1 MKVGIT
7 YDLREDY
14 LARGYGEEETAE
26 FDRLDTIEAIEGT
39 LTDLGFQAER
49 IGNIWALAPRLVA
62 GERWDLVFNIAEG
75 LRGFAREAQVPAL
88 LDAYDIPYTFSDPM
102 ILALTLHKGMTKR
115 VVRDLGLATPD
126 FAVVEDESEIERV
139 NLPYPLFAKPVAEGT
154 GKGID
159 AASKVGARQELEQVC
174 RRLLAQFQQ
183 PVLLETYLPGREFTV
198 GIAGTGRDTV
208 SIGVMEV
215 LLLDQA
221 ERAGYSYANKKNY
234 EDVVTYRLVDD
245 EAARQAEELAVAA
258 WRGLGGR
265 DGGRIDLRT
274 DGEGTPHFLEV
285 NPLPGLH
292 PIHSDLPI
300 LARLG
305 GMSYRE
311 LIGRIMA
318 SALKR
323 LPEGRRIVA
332 AAG

>member
-14 LARGYGEEETAE
+14 LAQGYGEEETAE
-26 FDRLDTIEAIEGT
+26 FDRLDTIEAIEGA

-49 IGNIWALAPRLVA
+49 IGNIRALAPRLVA

-88 LDAYDIPYTFSDPM
+88 LEAYDIPYTFSDPM
-102 ILALTLHKGMTKR
+102 VLALTLHKGMTKR

-126 FAVVEDESEIERV
+126 FAVVEDESEIHGV
-139 NLPYPLFAKPVAEGT
+139 SLPYPLFAKPVAEGT

-159 AASKVGARQELEQVC
+159 AASKVGARQDLARAC

-198 GIAGTGRDTV
+198 GIAGTGREAV

-234 EDVVTYRLVDD
+234 EDVVTYRLADD

-265 DGGRIDLRT
+265 DGGRIDLRA
-274 DGEGTPHFLEV
+274 DAEGTPHFLEV

-305 GMSYRE
+305 GMSYGE
-311 LIGRIMA
+311 LIGKIMA

-323 LPEGRRIVA
+323 LPKGRGIVVS
-332 AAG
+332 AG

>member
-14 LARGYGEEETAE
+14 LAQGYGEEETAE

-39 LTDLGFQAER
+39 LTELGFQAAR

-75 LRGFAREAQVPAL
+75 LRGFAREAQVPSL

-126 FAVVEDESEIERV
+126 FAVVEDDSEIETV

-159 AASKVGARQELEQVC
+159 AASKVADGEELAQVC
-174 RRLLAQFQQ
+174 RRLLAEFKQ

-198 GIAGTGRDTV
+198 GVTGTGREAV

-215 LLLDQA
+215 LLLEQA

-234 EDVVTYRLVDD
+234 EDVVTYRLADD
-245 EAARQAEELAVAA
+245 EAARQAEGLALAA

-265 DGGRIDLRT
+265 DGGRIDLRA
-274 DGEGTPHFLEV
+274 DAEGTLHFLEV

-305 GMSYRE
+305 AMSYRE

-323 LPEGRRIVA
+323 LPEGRRMVA

>member
-14 LARGYGEEETAE
+14 LAQGYGEEETAE

-39 LTDLGFQAER
+39 LTELGFQAAR

-75 LRGFAREAQVPAL
+75 LRGFAREAQVPSL

-126 FAVVEDESEIERV
+126 FAVVEDESEIETV

-159 AASKVGARQELEQVC
+159 AASKVADGEELAQVC
-174 RRLLAQFQQ
+174 RRLLAEFKQ

-198 GIAGTGRDTV
+198 GVTGTGREAV

-215 LLLDQA
+215 LLLEQA

-234 EDVVTYRLVDD
+234 EDVVTYRLADD
-245 EAARQAEELAVAA
+245 EAARQAEGLALAA

-265 DGGRIDLRT
+265 DGGRIDLRA
-274 DGEGTPHFLEV
+274 DAEGTLHFLEV

-305 GMSYRE
+305 AMSYRE

-323 LPEGRRIVA
+323 LPEGRRMVA

>member
-14 LARGYGEEETAE
+14 LARGFGEEETAE

-39 LTDLGFQAER
+39 LKDLGFQPVR

-102 ILALTLHKGMTKR
+102 ILAVTLHKGMTKR
-115 VVRDLGLATPD
+115 IVRDLGLATPD
-126 FAVVEDESEIERV
+126 FAVVEDESEIETV

-159 AASKVGARQELEQVC
+159 AASKVADGEELARVC
-174 RRLLAQFQQ
+174 RRLLAHFQQ

-198 GIAGTGRDTV
+198 GITGTGREAV

-234 EDVVTYRLVDD
+234 EDVVTYRLVGD
-245 EAARQAEELAVAA
+245 EAARQAEALALAA

-265 DGGRIDLRT
+265 DGGRIDLRADT
-274 DGEGTPHFLEV
+274 DGTPHFLEV

-311 LIGRIMA
+311 LTGRIIA

-323 LPEGRRIVA
+323 LPEGRGIVA

>member
-14 LARGYGEEETAE
+14 LAQGFGEEETAE
-26 FDRLDTIEAIEGT
+26 FDRPDTIEAIEAT
-39 LTDLGFQAER
+39 LTDLGFHAAR

-75 LRGFAREAQVPAL
+75 LRGFAREAQVPSL

-126 FAVVEDESEIERV
+126 FAVVEDESEIETV

-159 AASKVGARQELEQVC
+159 AASKVADGEELAQVC
-174 RRLLAQFQQ
+174 RRLLAEFKQ

-198 GIAGTGRDTV
+198 GVTGTGREAV

-215 LLLDQA
+215 LLLEQA

-234 EDVVTYRLVDD
+234 EDVVTYRLADD
-245 EAARQAEELAVAA
+245 EAARQAEGLALAA

-265 DGGRIDLRT
+265 DGGRIDLRA
-274 DGEGTPHFLEV
+274 DAEGTLHFLEV

-305 GMSYRE
+305 AMSYRE

-323 LPEGRRIVA
+323 LPEGRRMVA